1 MADTSDNKVTE
12 EGLVVKYTYTS
23 KIVYMGSANGAAL
36 YSPLYCVT
44 RTATKRY
51 KYVGL
56 SETQAKTLAASKQ
69 TQYTRSRPG
78 GFEYGEQGIEYKTP
92 VQYMG
97 AEVAV
102 QHFEAHLWEVVIN
115 VNENEQIWT
124 FNLGSSL
131 ESLFSSYISGRN
143 YDE

>member
-1 MADTSDNKVTE
+1 MAYPDDNKVTE
-12 EGLVVKYTYTS
+12 EGLIVKYTYTS
-23 KIVYMGSANGAAL
+23 KIVYIGEEEGTQVYA
-36 YSPLYCVT
+36 PLYCVT

-56 SETQAKTLAASKQ
+56 SETQAKALAASKQ

-78 GFEYGEQGIEYKTP
+78 GFEYGEQSIEYKTP

-97 AEVAV
+97 AEIAIR
-102 QHFEAHLWEVVIN
+102 HFAAHLWEVVIN

-124 FNLGSSL
+124 FTLGTSL
-131 ESLFSSYISGRN
+131 AGLFSSYISGRT